1 MKRFIIGTTA
11 LSLLTAGAAAA
22 QVAATATTDLNFR
35 ADPNGQAE
43 IIDVIASGD
52 SVDVLRCAEEASW
65 CEVSHGGQTGWV
77 YSEYLSSEHE
87 GAPVIVAENPSV
99 LSVETV
105 VIEKDKLE
113 PVLGLGTM
121 GAIAGG
127 IVGGPI
133 GAVAGGVIGSG
144 AGSTVDV
151 KPEVVTYVRE
161 NPVEPIYLNGEV
173 VVGATVP
180 QEVVLTPVPDA
191 EYEYLYV
198 NGVPAVVDPSSRTI
212 VTIVR

>member
-1 MKRFIIGTTA
+1 MTRFIVGTTV
-11 LSLLTAGAAAA
+11 LSLLTASAAAA
-22 QVAATATTDLNFR
+22 QVTATATTDLNFR

-52 SVDVLRCAEEASW
+52 AVDVLRCAEEANW
-65 CEVSHGGQTGWV
+65 CEVSHEGQTGWV
-77 YSEYLSSEHE
+77 YSEYLTSEHE

-105 VIEKDKLE
+105 VIEKNELE

-127 IVGGPI
+127 IVGGPAGAAA
-133 GAVAGGVIGSG
+133 GAVLGSG
-144 AGSTVDV
+144 AGSMVEV
-151 KPEVVTYVRE
+151 KPEVVSYVRE
-161 NPVEPIYLNGEV
+161 HPVEPVYLNGEV

-191 EYEYLYV
+191 NYEYLYV
-198 NGVPAVVDPSSRTI
+198 NGVPAVVDPANRTI